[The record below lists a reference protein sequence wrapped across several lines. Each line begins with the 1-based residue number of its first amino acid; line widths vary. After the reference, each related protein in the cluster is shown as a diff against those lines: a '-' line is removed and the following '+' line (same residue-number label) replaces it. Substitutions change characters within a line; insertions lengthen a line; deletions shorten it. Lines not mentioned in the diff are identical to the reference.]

1 MTARLGYYIIVL
13 PLSCLP
19 LQVLYVFTD
28 IFYLLLITCIPYR
41 KSVIQGNIDRSFP
54 MKSEKEKTKIRR
66 QFYRHFT
73 DLLAEGVKNLSIS
86 KKELLKRFEVENPEI
101 MKDLHS
107 KGKDVILVSGHYN
120 NWEWLIT
127 AQTLLFKHKAFGI
140 GMPLTS
146 RFWDSKINERRERFG
161 LKVVNAANYRNALKS
176 NTTSPKV
183 ILTLADQSPG
193 DANKSYWLNFL
204 NQKTPVLFGTEMM
217 AHEFNCAVV
226 FFATEKIKRGH
237 YRMKLSLISDEPKE
251 MAWGQI
257 TEAHTSRLEQEIV
270 RHPQYWLWSHKRW
283 KRDVPNNLEQLKLEQ
298 NEKFNKR
305 FNL

>member
-1 MTARLGYYIIVL
+1 
-13 PLSCLP
+13 
-19 LQVLYVFTD
+19 
-28 IFYLLLITCIPYR
+28 
-41 KSVIQGNIDRSFP
+41 
-54 MKSEKEKTKIRR
+54 
-66 QFYRHFT
+66 
-73 DLLAEGVKNLSIS
+73 
-86 KKELLKRFEVENPEI
+86 
-101 MKDLHS
+101 
-107 KGKDVILVSGHYN
+107 
-120 NWEWLIT
+120 
-127 AQTLLFKHKAFGI
+127 
-140 GMPLTS
+140 MPLTS

>member
-13 PLSCLP
+13 PLSYLP

-41 KSVIQGNIDRSFP
+41 KSVILGNIDRSFP

-127 AQTLLFKHKAFGI
+127 AQALLFKHKAFGI

>member
-13 PLSCLP
+13 PLSYLP

-146 RFWDSKINERRERFG
+146 RFLDSKINERRERCG

-183 ILTLADQSPG
+183 ILTLADQSPR

>member
-13 PLSCLP
+13 PLSYLP

-41 KSVIQGNIDRSFP
+41 KSVIQGNIDHSFP

-127 AQTLLFKHKAFGI
+127 AQALLFKHKAFGI

-193 DANKSYWLNFL
+193 DENKSYWLNFL

>member
-13 PLSCLP
+13 PLSYLP

-127 AQTLLFKHKAFGI
+127 AQALLFKHKAFGI

-183 ILTLADQSPG
+183 ILTLADQSPC

>member
-13 PLSCLP
+13 PLSYLP

-127 AQTLLFKHKAFGI
+127 AQALLFKHKAFGI

-183 ILTLADQSPG
+183 ILTLADQSPR

>member
-13 PLSCLP
+13 PLSYLP

-101 MKDLHS
+101 MQDLHS

-127 AQTLLFKHKAFGI
+127 AQALLFKHKAFGI